1 LRTSEGNEFL
11 ATAIFFNHLEFDNFG
26 LTLTDNRR
34 LEISL
39 RMGAKALVSDWKAII
54 RKADA
59 CPGTT
64 AQYLEEIVVK

>member
-1 LRTSEGNEFL
+1 MPNPAFPFSAL
-11 ATAIFFNHLEFDNFG
+11 FFNQLEVGNFG
-26 LTLTDNRR
+26 LTLTDNRG

-39 RMGAKALVSDWKAII
+39 RMGAKALVSDRKAII
-54 RKADA
+54 RKADV